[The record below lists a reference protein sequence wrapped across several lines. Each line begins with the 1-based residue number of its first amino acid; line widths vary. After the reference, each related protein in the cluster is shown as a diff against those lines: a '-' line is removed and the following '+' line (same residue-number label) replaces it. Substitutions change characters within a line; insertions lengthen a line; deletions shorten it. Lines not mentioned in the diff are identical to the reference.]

1 MNLYDTTALLGV
13 IEALEKPGRFLL
25 DTYFPD
31 EQVFDTEEIYWD
43 KVGRARR
50 LAPFVSPVVEGKAM
64 RGRGFT
70 TRSVAPGYVKPKHPV
85 EPAKALKRRAGE
97 RLGGGDFT
105 PDQRFQFAV
114 ADNLALEDE
123 QIARREEWMASQIL
137 QTGAVIIESEDFPTQ
152 EVDFGRDAALTDAL
166 TSTARWGETGV
177 SPLAYLRAK
186 AALIASKSG
195 AMAKHVTFDPL
206 AAEIFL
212 KDAEVRE
219 ILDNRRQA
227 SGVLELSGLNGGMT
241 PEEAVYLGSIGQF
254 DFYQYQDI
262 YETAAGVEQKMI
274 PDYSLILG
282 SPGQAAGVRT
292 YGAIQDKKAGL
303 KAMARFPKV
312 WDVEDPPLT
321 MTMTQSAPLPVM
333 GRPDAVFF
341 ATVR

>member
-1 MNLYDTTALLGV
+1 MNLYNTLALLGV

-31 EQVFDTEEIYWD
+31 EQTFDTEEVYWD
-43 KVGRARR
+43 KIDRARR
-50 LAPFVSPVVEGKAM
+50 LAPLVSPMVEGKPM
-64 RGRGFT
+64 RSRGYAT
-70 TRSVAPGYVKPKHPV
+70 KSVTPGYVKPKHPV

-97 RLGGGDFT
+97 RIGGELT
-105 PDQRFQFAV
+105 AEQRFNMAV

-137 QTGAVIIESEDFPTQ
+137 QTGAVILASDDFPSV
-152 EVDFGRDAALTDAL
+152 EVDFGRHADLTEAL

-177 SPLAYLRAK
+177 KPLTNLRSW
-186 AALIASKSG
+186 AALVASKSG

-206 AAEIFL
+206 AAELFMS
-212 KDAEVRE
+212 DSDVRE
-219 ILDNRRQA
+219 VLDNRRQA
-227 SGVLELSGLNGGMT
+227 TGSMELSGLVGGAT
-241 PEEAVYLGSIGQF
+241 PDEAVYLGSIGQF

-262 YETAAGVEQKMI
+262 YETDAGVEQKML
-274 PDYSLILG
+274 PDYSVILG

-303 KAMARFPKV
+303 KALSRFPKM
-312 WDVEDPPLT
+312 WDIEDPSHT
-321 MTMTQSAPLPVM
+321 MTMTQSAPLPVI
-333 GRPDAVFF
+333 GRPNATFF